1 MLGDKKELASKSC
14 EKMFQSTES
23 KCTSKINTTEVDIKT
38 DESYDVTS
46 ENNNCNNQRN
56 NELQVSRNQ
65 CNFEPR

>member
-1 MLGDKKELASKSC
+1 MC
-14 EKMFQSTES
+14 QSTES
-23 KCTSKINTTEVDIKT
+23 KSTSKINTTEVDIKT

-46 ENNNCNNQRN
+46 DNNNCNNQRN